1 MKHNNYIIVLVLVG
15 FVITSNF
22 NMYAQQSTSETNFI
36 LSQNNFQL
44 NKNISN
50 LLGNDLNSEALQ
62 IQRGSEN
69 YGLNFNQV
77 GNSNSIELLDKNIN
91 DTQIVNQIGYNNN
104 YQFINYYNNS
114 VSNFKINQLGTSN
127 DLQIY
132 GENSI
137 IKNLSIVQKTNYK
150 TLIIKNY

>member
-1 MKHNNYIIVLVLVG
+1 MKYNNYIIVLVLVG
-15 FVITSNF
+15 LAVTSNF
-22 NMYAQQSTSETNFI
+22 NSYAQQSTNETNFV

-44 NKNISN
+44 TKNSSN
-50 LLGNDLNSEALQ
+50 LLQKNLNSFASK
-62 IQRGSEN
+62 IQQGNEN
-69 YGLNFNQV
+69 YGLNFNQI

-137 IKNLSIVQKTNYK
+137 IKNLSIIQKTNYK